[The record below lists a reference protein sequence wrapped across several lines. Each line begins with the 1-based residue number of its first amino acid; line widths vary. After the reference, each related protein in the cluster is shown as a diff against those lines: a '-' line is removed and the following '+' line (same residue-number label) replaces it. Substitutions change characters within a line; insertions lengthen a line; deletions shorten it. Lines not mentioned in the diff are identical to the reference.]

1 MLQKLIRQT
10 GILLGGNLSASILNF
25 LSVAISL
32 KALGVKSF
40 GEVTL
45 LQAYILVISLCFNP
59 QAWQGLIR
67 YFSLE
72 SDKARLI
79 VATLKYDFLCAVAG
93 TGIAV
98 LFAELYAAS
107 FGLGEYSELLKW
119 CSIYILLN
127 QTSVAIGILRYQERY
142 KALALQSVISAV
154 LFFACALVGYWKNLT
169 VSFYVATYLITLG
182 LGVVFIQCLCLSQV
196 VSLLK
201 NKESTIEALSLARI
215 KEFTR
220 FNFTVHMTALADIPV
235 KQLDNIL
242 VGAVVSVG
250 AAGAYRVIKQIATIS
265 TKVTGPLNQVLYPE
279 VNALLAKKAYSK
291 VKGAMQKIIL
301 LLLLPSLVV
310 VALASFTTNYW
321 IPAIFSEELLAYQWQ
336 LITFL
341 FIHAV
346 ATAFTPIHPIF
357 LALGYVKR
365 LFMITLFSNIILC
378 IGILILGTQ
387 IELWGVV
394 ISIFIQYLLT
404 IICKLP
410 LILTRLAKE
419 HS

>member
-1 MLQKLIRQT
+1 M
-10 GILLGGNLSASILNF
+10 
-25 LSVAISL
+25 
-32 KALGVKSF
+32 
-40 GEVTL
+40 
-45 LQAYILVISLCFNP
+45 
-59 QAWQGLIR
+59 
-67 YFSLE
+67 
-72 SDKARLI
+72 
-79 VATLKYDFLCAVAG
+79 
-93 TGIAV
+93 
-98 LFAELYAAS
+98 
-107 FGLGEYSELLKW
+107 
-119 CSIYILLN
+119 
-127 QTSVAIGILRYQERY
+127 
-142 KALALQSVISAV
+142 
-154 LFFACALVGYWKNLT
+154 
-169 VSFYVATYLITLG
+169 
-182 LGVVFIQCLCLSQV
+182 
-196 VSLLK
+196 
-201 NKESTIEALSLARI
+201 
-215 KEFTR
+215 
-220 FNFTVHMTALADIPV
+220 
-235 KQLDNIL
+235 
-242 VGAVVSVG
+242 VSVG

-321 IPAIFSEELLAYQWQ
+321 IPAIFSEELLAYQWHI
-336 LITFL
+336 ITFL